1 MSEQTDH
8 EAIARFLDIA
18 LPLGAWHT
26 ALDSS
31 SKSSRIAGALLKAR
45 GGKRGTPDHVILW
58 RGRNIW
64 FEIKTAIGSLRASQ
78 KHVRDE
84 ITAAGG
90 YWFCI
95 RSVEQAETA
104 LLSLQMPLRARVSA

>member
-26 ALDSS
+26 AIDSS

-64 FEIKTAIGSLRASQ
+64 FEIKTAIGKLSKWQ
-78 KHVRDE
+78 KRVRDD
-84 ITAAGG
+84 IIAAGG
-90 YWFCI
+90 LWFCV
-95 RSVEQAETA
+95 RSVEQAEAA
-104 LLSLQMPLRARVSA
+104 LLSVQMPLRARVTA